1 MKWLSDEVVVRLAA
15 EISLPDL
22 GGTRYM
28 PVRYVGSGGMGTVWL
43 AQDPLLRR
51 MVALKIV
58 ALENSSPEL
67 SARLMREATVLAEL
81 EHPGIVP
88 VHDAGTL
95 ADGRTFYC
103 MKHVQGETLEE
114 FVRHTGLRESL
125 RLLRRIA
132 EPLAFAHARGII
144 HRDLKP
150 ANIMIGPFG
159 EVLVM
164 DWGLA
169 KLSGDG
175 GSDDVSDVAADAS
188 GTQHRHSGQPDLP
201 PTGDGAIL
209 GTPGYMS
216 PEQQRGETGSLD
228 RRTDVYGLGAVMDF
242 VLRSSRNSSGASGR
256 DAALPKPLAAICAR
270 AMAAEL
276 DSRYGSVEEMSD
288 DLGRYLDG
296 LPVRAYRENVWER
309 AARLAN
315 RHQVAIVLVLA
326 YLLMRLMFIAFS
338 R

>member
-1 MKWLSDEVVVRLAA
+1 MKWLSDEVVVRLAS

-22 GGTRYM
+22 DLDGARYT
-28 PVRYVGSGGMGTVWL
+28 PVRYLGSGGMGTVWL

-58 ALENSSPEL
+58 APENSSPEL
-67 SARLMREATVLAEL
+67 SARLMREATVLADL

-103 MKHVQGETLEE
+103 MKHVEGETLEK
-114 FVRHTGLRESL
+114 FVRHTELRESL

-132 EPLAFAHARGII
+132 EPLAFAHSRGII

-169 KLSGDG
+169 KLSAD
-175 GSDDVSDVAADAS
+175 SRDADVNGIAGAESRKQAGLS
-188 GTQHRHSGQPDLP
+188 DLP
-201 PTGDGAIL
+201 PTAHGAIL

-242 VLRSSRNSSGASGR
+242 ILRSSHSSSDSNGR
-256 DAALPKPLAAICAR
+256 KAALPKPLAAICDR
-270 AMAAEL
+270 AMAADI
-276 DSRYGSVEEMSD
+276 DSRYGSVEEMSED
-288 DLGRYLDG
+288 IGRYLDG
-296 LPVRAYRENVWER
+296 LPVCAYRENVMER
-309 AARLAN
+309 AARLFS
-315 RHQVAIVLVLA
+315 RHQVAIVLLLA
-326 YLLMRLMFIAFS
+326 YLLMRLLFIAFS